1 MIRLETSSDLIRRL
15 QSILTRQRLVLFSA
29 GVLLTAA
36 VLLAVWWLLAMV
48 ANVVV
53 LPVSAKLVLLAVSAV
68 VTVFFFARFALQRL
82 FSGDVD
88 SVALALEGRYP
99 DLKGRLV
106 AAVQFSR
113 QALRSGF
120 SPELIKATETQALER
135 AGGIDFNSVVSF
147 APVLKTGRMFLVSAV
162 LAVATLII
170 APGLFQYAIE
180 VYSNPVTKIAPPVA
194 YTLTA
199 FPGSTEWVKYRD
211 LTLGGA
217 VVGVR
222 LPEKAVVHYRLAGG
236 NWQKSDVDLRS
247 IGRTAVTE
255 GDSVSFGMV
264 LRQVYRS
271 VDYYV
276 EAGAL
281 TSETYQIDVVDR
293 PRVTG
298 INLSLFYPDYTG
310 LQPSVID
317 ELNGSFSAV
326 VGSRVNMKLELNLPV
341 ATAELVFDDS
351 SRVPL
356 KVNGKMAEA
365 SLVVDKSRSYHIELT
380 DHLGE
385 RNPDPIEYYV
395 TAVPDEYPSID
406 VIRPGFDVNLGDEMV
421 LPLLVRI
428 FDDYGFTSLV
438 MKFQT
443 VLQGRASEEH
453 VAVMHYSEKIKTQ
466 GDIEFNW
473 DMDRLNLFPGDYV
486 SYYFEVADNDVIS
499 GPKIGRTRKYI
510 ARVPSLEEIV
520 NQTEQESLKRI
531 NRTEELL
538 EEGRELTKRLK
549 EAARKLESKTPDAK
563 TSDWSQQKE
572 LEAIARQN
580 EEMLQQI
587 QDLAQNMNQSLDRL
601 EQTTLM
607 SSEIMNK
614 LQEIQKLFQEVA
626 TSEMLEAQQQMIE
639 ALKNMDPQQLQEAM
653 RNMEMSQEELMQRLE
668 RTLALLKVMHARQKI
683 EAMMRKAEELVE
695 RQNSTNEEAE
705 KANKESLPQ
714 LSEAEEQ
721 TKAGLEDLKKDAKE
735 LEDMLKEAG
744 IESSPEL
751 DKFLDAVKKSDAG
764 ENMQK
769 MSEALKKSERQ
780 NAGEQGKQAQ
790 SKLSQMLNQM
800 QEMQM
805 AMNTDD
811 NQETMKEMRRA
822 MDHANQLSRDQE
834 TLIRETQ
841 AIDPRS
847 TVLREVATE
856 QQDLIR
862 SCAGLM
868 QLIQTIGQ
876 QSPFLGMEIQ
886 SLVATAMQNMDLA
899 TQGLESKRAGSAV
912 GSQHD
917 AMYNLN
923 RATLRLMESMEQQ
936 SQCNK
941 PNNMDMQF
949 QKLNSMCQKQNQ
961 LNKET
966 TMQCNNPG
974 SCSKPKMSASGQQ
987 SSMPQPDGS
996 QQGLQRLAAEQGAIR
1011 KSMQEL
1017 EHEFGGSRQVL
1028 GRLSDIADEMKKV
1041 EESLQSGEAGPET
1054 TERQLRIYSRMLE
1067 ASRSLQRKDFSEQR
1081 KAATASEQPVYL
1093 PPSLPQG
1100 MFNDDIKLEDRLRH
1114 FMGEDYPPQYEEQI
1128 KAYFKALL
1136 KAEADS
1142 RGAGTSMTQ

>member
-1 MIRLETSSDLIRRL
+1 MIRLQTSSDLIRRL

-29 GVLLTAA
+29 GLLLTAA
-36 VLLAVWWLLAMV
+36 VMLAVWWMLALV
-48 ANVVV
+48 ANVMV
-53 LPVSAKLVLLAVSAV
+53 LPVSAKLVLLAISAA
-68 VTVFFFARFALQRL
+68 VTVFFFARYALHRL

-88 SVALALEGRYP
+88 SVALALEGKYP

-120 SPELIKATETQALER
+120 SPELIKATEDQALER
-135 AGGIDFNSVVSF
+135 AGGIDFNSIVSF
-147 APVLKTGRMFLVSAV
+147 APVLKTGRMFLVSAG
-162 LAVATLII
+162 LALATLFI

-180 VYSNPVTKIAPPVA
+180 VYSNPVTKVAPPVA
-194 YTLTA
+194 YTLSA

-217 VVGVR
+217 VVGMR
-222 LPEKAVVHYRLAGG
+222 LPEEAVVHYRLAGG
-236 NWQKSDVDLRS
+236 NWQQIDIDLRTL
-247 IGRTAVTE
+247 GRSAVTG

-264 LRQVYRS
+264 LRQIYRS
-271 VDYYV
+271 VDYYI

-298 INLSLFYPDYTG
+298 INLSLFYPEYTG

-326 VGSRVNMKLELNLPV
+326 VGSRVNMKLELNIPV
-341 ATAELVFDDS
+341 ATAQLVFDDS

-356 KVNGKMAEA
+356 KVTGKMAEA
-365 SLVVDKSRSYHIELT
+365 SLVVDKSSAYHIELV
-380 DHLGE
+380 DNLGE
-385 RNPDPIEYYV
+385 QNPDPIEYYI
-395 TAVPDEYPSID
+395 TAVPDEYPSVD

-453 VAVMHYSEKIKTQ
+453 VAVLHYSENIKSQ

-538 EEGRELTKRLK
+538 EEGRELAKRMK
-549 EAARKLESKTPDAK
+549 EAARKLDSQTPEAK
-563 TSDWSQQKE
+563 SSDWAQQKE
-572 LEAIARQN
+572 LEAIAQQN
-580 EEMLQQI
+580 EQMLQQI
-587 QDLAQNMNQSLDRL
+587 QEMAQNMDQSLDQL
-601 EQTTLM
+601 EQTSLM
-607 SSEIMNK
+607 SREIIEK
-614 LQEIQKLFQEVA
+614 LQEIQNLFQEVA
-626 TSEMLEAQQQMIE
+626 TPEMREAQRQMME
-639 ALKNMDPQQLQEAM
+639 ALQNMDPQQLQEAM
-653 RNMEMSQEELMQRLE
+653 RNMEMSQDELLQRLE

-695 RQNSTNEEAE
+695 RQNSTNEETE
-705 KANKESLPQ
+705 KANEESLPQ

-721 TKAGLEDLKKDAKE
+721 TKAGLESLKKDAKE

-751 DKFLDAVKKSDAG
+751 DKFLEAVKNNDAG

-769 MSEALKKSERQ
+769 MSDALKKSQRQ
-780 NAGEQGKQAQ
+780 NAGEHGKQAQ

-800 QEMQM
+800 QEMQT
-805 AMNTDD
+805 AMNSDD
-811 NQETMKEMRRA
+811 NSEIMKAMRRA
-822 MDHANQLSRDQE
+822 MDHANQLSQDQE
-834 TLIRETQ
+834 ALIREAQTM
-841 AIDPRS
+841 DPRS
-847 TVLREVATE
+847 TVLREVAAE

-868 QLIQTIGQ
+868 QLVEALGKK
-876 QSPFLGMEIQ
+876 SPFLGMEIQ
-886 SLVATAMQNMDLA
+886 WLVNMAMQNMDLA
-899 TQGLESKRAGSAV
+899 TEGFDGKRGAPAIN
-912 GSQHD
+912 SQHD
-917 AMYNLN
+917 AMFYLN
-923 RATLRLMESMEQQ
+923 RAAIRLMESMDQQ

-941 PNNMDMQF
+941 PDNMDMQF
-949 QKLNSMCQKQNQ
+949 QKLNSMCQKQSQ

-966 TMQCNNPG
+966 MMQCNNPG
-974 SCSKPKMSASGQQ
+974 SCSDPKMGESGASA
-987 SSMPQPDGS
+987 SMPQPDGTR
-996 QQGLQRLAAEQGAIR
+996 QGMQRLAAEQGAIR

-1017 EHEFGGSRQVL
+1017 EREFGGSRQVL
-1028 GRLSDIADEMKKV
+1028 GRLSDIADEMRKV
-1041 EESLQSGEAGPET
+1041 EESLQNGEAGPET

-1067 ASRSLQRKDFSEQR
+1067 ASRSMQRKDYSEQR
-1081 KAATASEQPVYL
+1081 KANTATDQPIYL

-1100 MFNDDIKLEDRLRH
+1100 MFNDDIKLEDRLRN
-1114 FMGEDYPPQYEEQI
+1114 FMGENYPPQYEEQI

-1142 RGAGTSMTQ
+1142 RGMGTTVTQ